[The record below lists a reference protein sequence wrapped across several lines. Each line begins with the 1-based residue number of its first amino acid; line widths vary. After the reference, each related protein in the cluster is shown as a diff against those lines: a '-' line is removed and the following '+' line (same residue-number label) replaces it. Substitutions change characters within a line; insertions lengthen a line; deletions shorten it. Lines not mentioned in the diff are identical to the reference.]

1 MKESKG
7 ITISKVIF
15 VLLAVGVCLYL
26 ILGEIFLPAENQT
39 KSYGYKDF
47 SEGWIWVKEDGTRLE
62 AQLPGK
68 NPVERNEKMVIEN
81 ILPTDLEDNLYMCF
95 RSSKQETK
103 IYIDDELRQEYS
115 TKDTRPF
122 GKVSAVAYVYVHL
135 TTEDAGKTIRVELT
149 TDSSYTGVLHEVFY
163 GEMIDIWKYLFEKG
177 GVELIIAIFVLVL
190 GIASIVISIAL
201 KICYRKKIEME
212 YLGWGIFLAAVW
224 IIANSVFRQTIFQN
238 ISVISDMAFFMI
250 MLLSV
255 PFMLYLNQV
264 QGERYYKAY
273 LIATVANF
281 VDFII
286 CTVLHVKNIID
297 FSDTI
302 KFMVIIAGISISLI
316 GITMIIDVIT
326 GRIKEYLLVGL
337 GILGVCLSAV
347 VQIILYFKW
356 TTQFSGAAIAVAMVF
371 VLIISFINTMKD
383 ILNIES
389 EKQKAIL
396 SNQAKGNFL
405 ANMSHEIR
413 TPINAVLGMDAM
425 ILRECNDESI
435 KEYAMNIQNAGQTLL
450 YLINDILDFSKIE
463 SGKMEIIPVEYEFSS
478 IIHDVVTMIMAK
490 AKDKGLDMKVNVN
503 QNLPYKVYGDEIRI
517 RQILVNLLT
526 NAVKYTKEGGLTLT
540 VDGSIEE
547 EYVTL
552 YFEVEDTG
560 IGIKEEDLSK
570 LFERFQRIEEDRNR
584 NIEGTGLG
592 MSITLQLLKLMDSEL
607 KVESVYGKGSKFSF
621 YLKQRIIDKEPIGD
635 LEERIKSL
643 ASNYSYDA
651 SFVAPNARLL
661 VVDDNMINRKV
672 FIKLLKETKVQID
685 EAESGMECLDMIK
698 DIHYDIIFLDHMMPE
713 MDGIETLHRIKKM
726 SGNACENVPIIA
738 LTANAISG
746 AREMYLKEGF
756 DGFLSKPIQTDK
768 LEEMIKKHLPQELV
782 SYEQKE
788 NKEQSENTDVTLETE
803 SFPEID
809 GINWTYALSNIP
821 DKEALESVIKN
832 FYNSIETEA
841 EYLEN
846 CWRQVEDNEEQLN
859 EYRIK
864 VHSMKSSSAY
874 IGALML
880 SAMAKTL
887 EFAARDGK
895 IEIVKYMTPT
905 FLEEWRSYK
914 EKLSM
919 YKEEIEVTKIED
931 INDILLKLDELKIAM
946 EEMEVDIA
954 DEIIIYLK
962 QFEYDETVSELINKL
977 AIKVLNLESDDA
989 VNLIEQIKGNM
1000 NQ

>member
-1 MKESKG
+1 MKENKG
-7 ITISKVIF
+7 ITISKIIF
-15 VLLAVGVCLYL
+15 VLFAIGVCLYL
-26 ILGEIFLPAENQT
+26 FLGQIFLPAENQME
-39 KSYGYKDF
+39 SYGYNDF
-47 SEGWIWVKEDGTRLE
+47 SKGWEWIKEDGTRTMAE
-62 AQLPGK
+62 LPGK
-68 NPVERNEKMVIEN
+68 NPVERNEAMVIEN
-81 ILPTDLEDNLYMCF
+81 VLPAHLEDNLYMCF
-95 RSSKQETK
+95 RSSKQEMK
-103 IYIDDELRQEYS
+103 IYIDNELRQEYS

-122 GKVSAVAYVYVHL
+122 GRVSAVAYVYVQL
-135 TTEDAGKTIRVELT
+135 SSEDAGKTIRVEMS

-163 GEMIDIWKYLFEKG
+163 GEMIDIWKCLFDKG
-177 GVELIIAIFVLVL
+177 GVELIIAMFVLIL

-212 YLGWGIFLAAVW
+212 YLGWGIFLAAIW
-224 IIANSVFRQTIFQN
+224 IIANSVFRQTIFPN
-238 ISVISDMAFFMI
+238 ISTISDMAFFMV
-250 MLLSV
+250 MLLPV
-255 PFMLYLNQV
+255 PFMFYLNQV
-264 QGERYYKAY
+264 QSEKYSKLY
-273 LIATVANF
+273 IVAIMANII
-281 VDFII
+281 DFII
-286 CTVLHVKNIID
+286 CTVLHASNIVD

-302 KFMVIIAGISISLI
+302 KFMVIIAGSSILLM

-326 GRIKEYLLVGL
+326 GRIKEYLLVAL

-347 VQIILYFKW
+347 IQIVLYFKW
-356 TTQFSGAAIAVAMVF
+356 TTQFSGSVIAVAMVL

-389 EKQKAIL
+389 EKQKAIF

-425 ILRECNDESI
+425 ILRESDDENI
-435 KEYAMNIQNAGQTLL
+435 KEYAMNIQNAGHTLL

-478 IIHDVVTMIMAK
+478 IIHDVATMIMVK

-540 VDGSIEE
+540 VDGTIEE
-547 EYVTL
+547 EYVKL

-621 YLKQRIIDKEPIGD
+621 YLNQKIIDKEPIGD
-635 LEERIKSL
+635 LEERIKNL
-643 ASNYSYDA
+643 ANNYSYDA
-651 SFVAPNARLL
+651 SFIAPNARILS
-661 VVDDNMINRKV
+661 VDDNKINRKV
-672 FIKLLKETKVQID
+672 FMQLLKDTKVQID
-685 EAESGMECLDMIK
+685 EAESGMECLEMIK
-698 DIHYDIIFLDHMMPE
+698 DNHYDIIFLDHMMPE
-713 MDGIETLHRIKKM
+713 MDGIETLHRIKELTP
-726 SGNACENVPIIA
+726 NACENVPIIA

-746 AREMYLKEGF
+746 AKEMYLREGF

-768 LEEMIKKHLPQELV
+768 LEEMIKKHLPEELV
-782 SYEQKE
+782 SYEKRE
-788 NKEQSENTDVTLETE
+788 KTEKCEKAKKTLTTE

-809 GINWTYALSNIP
+809 GINWSYALSNIQ
-821 DKEALESVIKN
+821 DKDALDIIVRN
-832 FYNSIETEA
+832 FYNAIDMEA

-846 CWRQVEDNEEQLN
+846 CWRQIEENEEQLI

-887 EFAARDGK
+887 EYAAKDGK
-895 IEIVKYMTPT
+895 IEVVKYMTPA

-919 YKEEIEVTKIED
+919 YKEDIQVTKIED
-931 INDILLKLDELKIAM
+931 INEILIKLDELKVAL
-946 EEMEVDIA
+946 EEMEVDMA
-954 DEIIIYLK
+954 DELLGYLK
-962 QFEYDETVSELINKL
+962 QFEYEETVSLLFEKL
-977 AIKVLNLESDDA
+977 AMKVLNLETDDSIEI
-989 VNLIEQIKGNM
+989 IEQIKEIIN
-1000 NQ
+1000 